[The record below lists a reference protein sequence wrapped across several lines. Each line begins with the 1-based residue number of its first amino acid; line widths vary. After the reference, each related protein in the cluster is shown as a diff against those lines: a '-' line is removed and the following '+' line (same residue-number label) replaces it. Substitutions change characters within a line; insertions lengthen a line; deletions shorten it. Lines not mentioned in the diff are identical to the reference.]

1 MKFYIDADYRCHAS
15 DPDGIYRAVAHPF
28 FDGKCPAFIE
38 GYCYDDSK
46 GTIHIYPWKSLA
58 ELEEKQFQYE
68 RDLIANSI
76 PTADL
81 EAAYR
86 EGVNSAYD

>member
-1 MKFYIDADYRCHAS
+1 MRIYIDADYRCHAS

-46 GTIHIYPWKSLA
+46 GTIHIYPWKPLA
-58 ELEEKQFQYE
+58 K
-68 RDLIANSI
+68 
-76 PTADL
+76 L
-81 EAAYR
+81 EAAQQEY
-86 EGVNSAYD
+86 EKQLLAEYEALINELYEEATA